1 MILVAASCAG
11 AVSTAGRSAR
21 SELYKSV
28 VCAGSADSCFV
39 CKHAITSFQHVF
51 HISLHALRMVYCIYL
66 FCFDIFLSNIKYHF
80 LFSPYHLRP
89 VNIA

>member
-1 MILVAASCAG
+1 MVLVAASGAG
-11 AVSTAGRSAR
+11 AVSTAGRSAW
-21 SELYKSV
+21 SQLYKSV
-28 VCAGSADSCFV
+28 VCAGSANSCFI
-39 CKHAITSFQHVF
+39 CKHSITSFQHVF

-66 FCFDIFLSNIKYHF
+66 FYFNTFLSNIKYHF